1 MSHMDKEIGMVIKF
15 QVGNNDHLR
24 MLIAVL

>member
-1 MSHMDKEIGMVIKF
+1 MYHKGREIDTAIKF

-24 MLIAVL
+24 MLIATL